1 MRIAIGVRVSGVWV
15 ALAATALLAACK
27 SGGDAGT
34 DHMATPSRAAQ
45 PSAAQPSAAPTPPA
59 PSAVTNAT
67 ISWSPPTENTNGTS
81 VGAIGGY
88 RIYYG
93 TASHEYT
100 TTIDVSNP
108 GLTTYVVDALNVGV
122 TYYFAVTALSAAG
135 VESAPSPEV
144 AATIS

>member
-1 MRIAIGVRVSGVWV
+1 MRIAIGVRASGLWV
-15 ALAATALLAACK
+15 ALAATVLLAACN
-27 SGGDAGT
+27 SDGGANVT
-34 DHMATPSRAAQ
+34 DHMATPARAAQ
-45 PSAAQPSAAPTPPA
+45 PRHKPPPTP
-59 PSAVTNAT
+59 SGVTNAT
-67 ISWSPPTENTNGTS
+67 ISWLPPTENTNGTAL
-81 VGAIGGY
+81 GAIGGY

-108 GLTTYVVDALNVGV
+108 GLTTYVVDELNVGV

>member
-1 MRIAIGVRVSGVWV
+1 
-15 ALAATALLAACK
+15 
-27 SGGDAGT
+27 
-34 DHMATPSRAAQ
+34 MASPARAAQ
-45 PSAAQPSAAPTPPA
+45 PRHKPPPPPPTP
-59 PSAVTNAT
+59 SGVTNAT
-67 ISWSPPTENTNGTS
+67 IAWLPPTENTNGTA

-93 TASHEYT
+93 TASHNYT